1 MPGVD
6 ALCAHDPGAAG
17 ASRLKPVPPCLST
30 QCIGGHQ
37 GARHCTHWGTLL
49 RLSARRKCRDDAL
62 AVAMLQV
69 LQRLAGS
76 RDSGLPS
83 GFAGHLTEHILLP
96 CLVWRS
102 GRGAAVIRALCMQV
116 GLP

>member
-1 MPGVD
+1 MR
-6 ALCAHDPGAAG
+6 ARAWCSKCLTAQSCAAMLVYTVCRWASGGQTLHAAEE
-17 ASRLKPVPPCLST
+17 
-30 QCIGGHQ
+30 
-37 GARHCTHWGTLL
+37 HWGTLL
-49 RLSARRKCRDDAL
+49 RLSARCTCRDDAL

-69 LQRLAGS
+69 LQRLASS

-116 GLP
+116 DLP